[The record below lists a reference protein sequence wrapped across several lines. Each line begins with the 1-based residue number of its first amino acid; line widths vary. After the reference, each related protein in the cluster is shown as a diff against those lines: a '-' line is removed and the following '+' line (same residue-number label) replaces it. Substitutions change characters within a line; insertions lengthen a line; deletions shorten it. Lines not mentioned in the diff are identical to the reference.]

1 MSSSTKNNSKS
12 LIQYFTR
19 IDDKEVT
26 DIQNNFYVFFLSY
39 IFSSLCFYC
48 FFGNPETLE
57 RCVLIIT
64 VQCFL
69 DLLLCKNE
77 MVLHHICV
85 IAMSSFM
92 YIHNLQNIRLQ
103 LLTLI
108 GTETSTIFFT
118 ARSVMK
124 ELEDILINEKKYDE
138 SLVKKSLEKPLLLV
152 DYLFSSTFFITRIY
166 LYSKNLIFNNEFNEY
181 MMTNYTNTI
190 QSFLHFYGANY
201 LLYFLNVYWGLIITK
216 KLFKSVKDSPIFH
229 PKYIQ
234 TIIRYTYF
242 IQNAIVLW
250 SYTPFK
256 YTIYYLDLY
265 GNMCLS
271 CSSYYFHNSIYEKLK
286 LLEKERT
293 TEDLPVSTIDVD
305 RLDNDIIPHYTNDI
319 IFIQMRMMFSIF
331 VNFNPL
337 QILYKNSIVY
347 MSEEALFLYKVGLFM
362 MSYSFMNCVFG
373 LYNYLKFILT
383 LKMNNVVFPYFHD
396 KTNVVTTSVII
407 GMTMA
412 STLAVVLYNTD
423 DFQIRNSL
431 FVVSVILT
439 LMMYT
444 QPFYQVSYLVTH
456 IFLIYQTKLFCDAN
470 IFTNN
475 GYFNE
480 HALVET

>member
-26 DIQNNFYVFFLSY
+26 HIQNNLYGFFLSY
-39 IFSSLCFYC
+39 IFSSLCFYY
-48 FFGNPETLE
+48 FIGNPETLG
-57 RCVLIIT
+57 RCVFIIT
-64 VQCFL
+64 VQCFV

-77 MVLHHICV
+77 MVLHHLCV
-85 IAMSSFM
+85 IGMSSFM
-92 YIHNLQNIRLQ
+92 YIHKLENTHVQ

-118 ARSVMK
+118 ARSVIQ
-124 ELEDILINEKKYDE
+124 EIEDILINEKKHDE
-138 SLVKKSLEKPLLLV
+138 ILVKKTFEKQRLVV
-152 DYLFSSTFFITRIY
+152 DYFFASTFFITRIY

-181 MMTNYTNTI
+181 MMTNYTNTT

-216 KLFKSVKDSPIFH
+216 KLFKSVKDAHIFH
-229 PKYIQ
+229 PKHVQ
-234 TIIRYTYF
+234 SIIRYTYF

-256 YTIYYLDLY
+256 YAIYYLDVF
-265 GNMCLS
+265 GNICLS

-286 LLEKERT
+286 LVEKERT

-305 RLDNDIIPHYTNDI
+305 RLDNDIIQHYAIDI
-319 IFIQMRMMFSIF
+319 CFIELRMILSIF
-331 VNFNPL
+331 VNLNPL

-347 MSEEALFLYKVGLFM
+347 TSEEAFFLYKVGLFM
-362 MSYSFMNCVFG
+362 LSYSCMNCAFG
-373 LYNYLKFILT
+373 LYNYLNFILT
-383 LKMNNVVFPYFHD
+383 LKTNNIVFPYFHD

-423 DFQIRNSL
+423 DFQLRNSL

-439 LMMYT
+439 LMMYV

-480 HALVET
+480 HALVDI

>member
-1 MSSSTKNNSKS
+1 
-12 LIQYFTR
+12 
-19 IDDKEVT
+19 
-26 DIQNNFYVFFLSY
+26 
-39 IFSSLCFYC
+39 
-48 FFGNPETLE
+48 
-57 RCVLIIT
+57 
-64 VQCFL
+64 
-69 DLLLCKNE
+69 
-77 MVLHHICV
+77 
-85 IAMSSFM
+85 
-92 YIHNLQNIRLQ
+92 
-103 LLTLI
+103 
-108 GTETSTIFFT
+108 
-118 ARSVMK
+118 
-124 ELEDILINEKKYDE
+124 
-138 SLVKKSLEKPLLLV
+138 
-152 DYLFSSTFFITRIY
+152 
-166 LYSKNLIFNNEFNEY
+166 
-181 MMTNYTNTI
+181 
-190 QSFLHFYGANY
+190 
-201 LLYFLNVYWGLIITK
+201 
-216 KLFKSVKDSPIFH
+216 
-229 PKYIQ
+229 
-234 TIIRYTYF
+234 
-242 IQNAIVLW
+242 
-250 SYTPFK
+250 
-256 YTIYYLDLY
+256 
-265 GNMCLS
+265 MCLS

-480 HALVET
+480 NALVET